1 MTTGRRRAAAG
12 GALAGVLALL
22 LGPAPGAAA
31 EEGTGIAPG
40 GALVMVLDSSGSMAD
55 PVGGAGTGGR
65 TRMAAA
71 RDAIG
76 TVVDGLPDGHPTGLR
91 VYGADKASGCDDTR
105 LARPVAP
112 LDRAGLK
119 AAVAA
124 LTPKGDT
131 PIGLSLRKAAE
142 DLPRPSTGAP
152 VTRTILLVSDG
163 EDTCG
168 TPKPCEVAAD
178 LARQGV
184 GLRVDAVGFQV
195 AGRAREELECV
206 AEAGNGRY
214 YDAPDADALA
224 RQLQRAARLSADTY
238 RLDGTPVRGTPARDG
253 APDLAPGQY
262 LDTIGPG
269 EKHYY
274 ATTLDADS
282 TAHFAATA
290 VPQPGAAVD
299 TVDKLTTTLVRVS
312 SIGDEGSCSTRSEIF
327 HQDEGAVPLTSAV
340 ARVPTRTRY
349 SACDRPGR
357 FWLTVE
363 RTSKP
368 GSDAARWPLELLL
381 GVEKPLPAGTVPVQS
396 EAEYGA
402 GGPKAA
408 LPAGEPRDVRG
419 GTGFN
424 DARELATGVWR
435 DRLLPAQTRWYK
447 VPVGWG
453 QQLRYDVEFGN
464 EPTVGDAGGVLSYG
478 GTEVYT
484 PARQPVGTGTGV
496 FTSRTTYT
504 GRPAA
509 LRMGTVPVAW
519 TNRYEPDPNV
529 TAVHLPGAH
538 YIAVTLG
545 ADAARIARD
554 PEIGFVLRIAVLGDE
569 KAGPEHH
576 ARVVA
581 PKDAKDPGESGPG
594 ADTGGASG
602 AGWSGTT
609 ALAVG
614 GGALLL
620 LAGVLLGVRRARGGA
635 RVTDTTRRSA

>member
-1 MTTGRRRAAAG
+1 M
-12 GALAGVLALL
+12 AGVLALL
-22 LGPAPGAAA
+22 LGPAPRAAA
-31 EEGTGIAPG
+31 EEGTGTGTGTAPA

-55 PVGGAGTGGR
+55 PVDGAGTGGR

-71 RDAIG
+71 RDAVG

-91 VYGADKASGCDDTR
+91 VYGADKPRGCDDTR

-131 PIGLSLRKAAE
+131 PIGLSLRKAAQ
-142 DLPRPSTGAP
+142 DLPKAAPGAL

-168 TPKPCEVAAD
+168 TPKPCEVAAE

-184 GLRVDAVGFQV
+184 GLRIDTVGFQV
-195 AGRAREELECV
+195 AGKAREELECV

-224 RQLQRAARLSADTY
+224 RQLQRAARLSADGY
-238 RLDGTPVRGTPARDG
+238 RLRGTPVRGTPARTG
-253 APDLAPGQY
+253 APGLAPGQY

-269 EKHYY
+269 ETRYY
-274 ATTLDADS
+274 ATDLDADS

-299 TVDKLTTTLVRVS
+299 TVDKLTTALVRVS
-312 SIGDEGSCSTRSEIF
+312 SIGDEGSCDTRSEIF

-340 ARVPTRTRY
+340 ARIPTRKRY

-357 FWLTVE
+357 YWLTVE

-368 GSDAARWPLELLL
+368 GSDAARWPVELLL
-381 GVEKPLPAGTVPVQS
+381 TVEKPLPAGTVPAQS
-396 EAEYGA
+396 EPEYGA

-408 LPAGEPRDVRG
+408 LPVGEPEDVRG

-424 DARELATGVWR
+424 DAKELATGVYR
-435 DRLLPAQTRWYK
+435 DRLLPAQTLWYK

-464 EPTVGDAGGVLSYG
+464 EPTVTGLVGPVHSYG

-484 PARQPVGTGTGV
+484 PAREPVGRGTGV
-496 FTSRTTYT
+496 FDSQALYT
-504 GRPAA
+504 GKQAR

-519 TNRYEPDPNV
+519 TNRYEPDRNV
-529 TAVHLPGAH
+529 TAVHLPGSH

-554 PEIGFVLRIAVLGDE
+554 PEIGFVLRVRVVGEA

-576 ARVVA
+576 ARVLA
-581 PKDAKDPGESGPG
+581 PEEAAERGESGPG
-594 ADTGGASG
+594 ADTGAAGG

-609 ALAVG
+609 ALAAG

-620 LAGVLLGVRRARGGA
+620 LAGVVLGVRRARAGA
-635 RVTDTTRRSA
+635 RSGTGQGAVTDTTRRSA